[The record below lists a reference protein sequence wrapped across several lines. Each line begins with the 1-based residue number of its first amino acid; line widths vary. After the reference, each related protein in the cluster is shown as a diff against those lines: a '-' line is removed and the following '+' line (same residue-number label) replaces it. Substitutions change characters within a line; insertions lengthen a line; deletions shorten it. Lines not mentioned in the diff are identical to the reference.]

1 MMDSEKAQLES
12 ERQMR
17 QRVEEEKGQ
26 LQAAG
31 SVNKQHLIHKT
42 AFIL

>member
-1 MMDSEKAQLES
+1 MDSEKAQLES

-31 SVNKQHLIHKT
+31 SGNGELAANKV
-42 AFIL
+42 